1 VIQSRTLRTFIGA
14 FLTTLAWGCC
24 AISPNECQLARFKQW
39 ARQGND
45 PAIVKEPVAC
55 APSAPGCD
63 QLYIIRGMACYHL
76 GRQGVE
82 PKARYECAIEELQH
96 GVEFARL
103 NDEPERHH
111 KRYLQALL
119 ESIRERQDLSSSW
132 DESLPYVVLL
142 RERASEFRQM
152 FPAKPDGYYYG
163 ATALL
168 LEANRHMA
176 QGASAKAC
184 ELWSE
189 ANDLLEA
196 NTRPGNLAENLA
208 QTQRQV
214 ENLQRTECPT

>member
-1 VIQSRTLRTFIGA
+1 
-14 FLTTLAWGCC
+14 
-24 AISPNECQLARFKQW
+24 
-39 ARQGND
+39 
-45 PAIVKEPVAC
+45 
-55 APSAPGCD
+55 
-63 QLYIIRGMACYHL
+63 MACYHL

-142 RERASEFRQM
+142 RERAFEFRQM
-152 FPAKPDGYYYG
+152 FPEKPDGYYYG

-196 NTRPGNLAENLA
+196 NTRPGNLAQNLA